1 MLGETFTGQPLE
13 AGLSKEWLPFSKLV
27 VVKVKASQ
35 PKEDFHVFCVY
46 G

>member
-1 MLGETFTGQPLE
+1 MLGETFTGQLLE
-13 AGLSKEWLPFSKLV
+13 AGLSKEWLPFSKLG
-27 VVKVKASQ
+27 VVKTSQ